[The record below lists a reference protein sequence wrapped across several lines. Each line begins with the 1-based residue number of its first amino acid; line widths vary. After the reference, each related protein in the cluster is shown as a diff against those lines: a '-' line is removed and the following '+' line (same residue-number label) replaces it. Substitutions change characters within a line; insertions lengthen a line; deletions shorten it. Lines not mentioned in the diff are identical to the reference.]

1 MTKRLLWALLVS
13 SVVVNAQHAPTAP
26 ALTYSGFLEDSGVPV
41 SGPRLIGLSLFA
53 QQSGGSVLC
62 QVPQAQLEVSNGHF
76 HVPLTD
82 ATCDAAI
89 KSNPEVWVEVR
100 IGSVSMPRTRIGA
113 VPYALSVAQG
123 VPSGAVMFFNRTSC
137 PEGWTL
143 FDAMLG
149 RYPVGADGGIGAQVG
164 NALAPAENRPVGL
177 HNHAVVDPGHTH
189 QYYYPVQR
197 AAVETLANGSNQTPW
212 ELPQLRTTNSVMT
225 NIQVAD
231 AGTVPGTPAP
241 YVQLLPCTKL

>member
-1 MTKRLLWALLVS
+1 MKRLFWALLVLS
-13 SVVVNAQHAPTAP
+13 TVVNAQHAPTAP

-62 QVPQAQLEVSNGHF
+62 QVPQSQLEVSNGHF
-76 HVPLTD
+76 QVPLAD

-100 IGSVSMPRTRIGA
+100 IGSVAMPRTRIGA
-113 VPYALSVAQG
+113 VPYAVSVAQG
-123 VPSGAVMFFNRTSC
+123 VPAGAVMFFTRASC
-137 PEGWTL
+137 PEGWAPFEAL
-143 FDAMLG
+143 LG
-149 RYPVGADGGIGAQVG
+149 RYAVGVDAGVGTQVG
-164 NALAPAENRPVGL
+164 TALSFAENRPVGM
-177 HNHAVVDPGHTH
+177 HSHAVVDPGHQH

-212 ELPQLRTTNSVMT
+212 ELPQLRNTNSVMT
-225 NIQVAD
+225 NIQIAD

-241 YVQLLPCTKL
+241 YVGLLPCTKL